1 MSVKKNFFAR
11 SISTKLIAL
20 FLAISIIPILIIG
33 ILSNNRSGNA
43 IEDEVFNK
51 LSSVGSLKQEQ
62 VVSFLERKL
71 RDIDVLA
78 KSQNTLNAFSKLKEY
93 HDTGGA
99 TPEGPFNA
107 ASDRFRTVYD
117 EINPYFKNYVEAY
130 GFDDVYFI
138 CAAHGHVMYTVSGKA
153 DLGINLST
161 GMYKH
166 IGLAKLWQDVVRTQK
181 HVFIDFNNH
190 EPTGANAAFI
200 GTPVFD
206 TSGNLIAVMALQI
219 STLRINGIMIENT
232 GLGETGET
240 YLVGYDNLMRSDSRF
255 ETETTILKKKID
267 SESVTL
273 GKLNKSGIH
282 IIKDYRDINVLSYYS
297 DLGLEE
303 KFGVDFDWILMA
315 EIDEAEA
322 LSPIKTL
329 RNQILLIGLIIAA
342 IVAILAFLFARY
354 FTKPII
360 QLTGFSKLFALGD
373 LSSDIS
379 INQAD
384 EIGEL
389 ADSFKLMQKNLR
401 EKATI
406 ANQIAG
412 GNMTIDV
419 KPLSENDTMGIAF
432 ASMVDNLRSQIT
444 GINNG
449 VNVISSSASEIMA
462 TIAQLASG
470 AAETA
475 TSISETTST
484 IAEVKQ
490 TAEVSNQKATN
501 VSESSQLNRQA
512 SLRGTKSIADTVKGM
527 NRIKEQMLSIADIVV
542 RLSSHSKLIG
552 EISNTV
558 SDIAEQ
564 SNLLAVNA
572 SIEAAKAGDQGK
584 GFGVVAQEIKNLA
597 ERSKESTRQ
606 IQNIVGDIQKSIN
619 STVMATELGEKA
631 VNEGLELTAIADE
644 VIKTLA
650 FSVNEAAQASI
661 QIASSSQQQLIGMD
675 QINAAME
682 NIKEASIQ
690 TATSTKQ

>member
-1 MSVKKNFFAR
+1 
-11 SISTKLIAL
+11 
-20 FLAISIIPILIIG
+20 
-33 ILSNNRSGNA
+33 
-43 IEDEVFNK
+43 
-51 LSSVGSLKQEQ
+51 
-62 VVSFLERKL
+62 
-71 RDIDVLA
+71 
-78 KSQNTLNAFSKLKEY
+78 
-93 HDTGGA
+93 
-99 TPEGPFNA
+99 
-107 ASDRFRTVYD
+107 
-117 EINPYFKNYVEAY
+117 
-130 GFDDVYFI
+130 
-138 CAAHGHVMYTVSGKA
+138 
-153 DLGINLST
+153 
-161 GMYKH
+161 
-166 IGLAKLWQDVVRTQK
+166 
-181 HVFIDFNNH
+181 
-190 EPTGANAAFI
+190 
-200 GTPVFD
+200 
-206 TSGNLIAVMALQI
+206 ALQI

-690 TATSTKQ
+690 TATSTKQSEGAVTDLHKLGEKLQEILKRYKLS